1 MVSNLLKRSL
11 MAGKIKSLGK
21 SFAEATARKFF
32 FKAKREHDTKR
43 EHDMFLLALECYNQ
57 FCLSKFIGIEN
68 HKSHKLYRKDQSLD
82 SEGRELL
89 KNIHKNDLGLVV
101 HPKDRDSREGV
112 FKACMKE

>member
-1 MVSNLLKRSL
+1 MNATTNSVSVKMKSMV
-11 MAGKIKSLGK
+11 
-21 SFAEATARKFF
+21 
-32 FKAKREHDTKR
+32 
-43 EHDMFLLALECYNQ
+43 
-57 FCLSKFIGIEN
+57 FIGIEN